1 MLTMMTDAARK
12 VLDEAMKLPDDARRE
27 LAWKLLDGTA
37 GLDDGAEPFDDE
49 QLAELARRVREI
61 LTGQEEGEDQETV
74 DAHVEEAL
82 RSLGA

>member
-27 LAWKLLDGTA
+27 LAWKLLA